1 MTDGH
6 HCSTRLINFL
16 IQRFWKP
23 VPPNKNT
30 ISVSTKLDFTA
41 ALLGSISDLVWVVVV
56 VVLVVAFAATCLYV
70 TVAVAVSNICTVE
83 PRYNEGLR
91 DWQNL
96 FALTRF
102 RFFVCLFHL
111 FCYYWGKENRFL
123 YQGLCCPRRDF
134 AQKAKSRGGTL
145 VTRAYIRESTYS
157 WNILSNTVNIEK
169 ISICL
174 NRGREESVGNKRG

>member
-1 MTDGH
+1 M
-6 HCSTRLINFL
+6 
-16 IQRFWKP
+16 
-23 VPPNKNT
+23 PPNKNT
-30 ISVSTKLDFTA
+30 ISVSIKLDFTA

-56 VVLVVAFAATCLYV
+56 VVLVVAFAAICLYV
-70 TVAVAVSNICTVE
+70 TVAVAVAVAVAVSNICTVE

-111 FCYYWGKENRFL
+111 FCYYWGKENRSL

-145 VTRAYIRESTYS
+145 VTCAYIRESTYS
-157 WNILSNTVNIEK
+157 WNILSHTVNIEK

-174 NRGREESVGNKRG
+174 NRGREVSVGNKKG